1 MKRFIFIILALIYVH
16 TSYGE
21 QIEVYK
27 LYEIKILSK
36 LVTDV
41 TKIKN
46 PKVYFIGLDR
56 EEIKAFKK
64 YTPIKT
70 TYSVE
75 DADFIFVKNLSR
87 PLKINKP
94 VFSLDFKSLKYC
106 KNCFGVFS
114 WRNGR
119 PMLII
124 FKEVINSLK
133 IHLPKEYDYFID
145 SKKYILSG

>member
-1 MKRFIFIILALIYVH
+1 MKKVLFIFLALIYVN
-16 TSYGE
+16 TSLAE
-21 QIEVYK
+21 HLEVYK
-27 LYEIKILSK
+27 MYEIKILSK
-36 LVTDV
+36 LVKDV
-41 TKIKN
+41 TRIKN

-56 EEIKAFKK
+56 EEIKVFKK
-64 YTPIKT
+64 YTNIKVT
-70 TYSVE
+70 LSIK
-75 DADFIFVKNLSR
+75 DADFVFVKNLRR

-106 KNCFGVFS
+106 KNCCGVFS

-133 IHLPKEYDYFID
+133 IHLPEDYDYFID

>member
-1 MKRFIFIILALIYVH
+1 MKKVICIIIAFLYVQVSQAQQLEIY
-16 TSYGE
+16 
-21 QIEVYK
+21 K
-27 LYEIKILSK
+27 MYEIKILSK

-41 TKIKN
+41 TKRKN

-56 EEIKAFKK
+56 EEIRAFKN
-64 YTPIKT
+64 YTHLKIT
-70 TYSVE
+70 LSAN
-75 DADFIFVKNLSR
+75 DADFIFVKNLSS

-124 FKEVINSLK
+124 FREVINALK
-133 IHLPKEYDYFID
+133 INLPEEYDYFID